1 MKQFKTFFVKF
12 ITYNFAVLFAGSLAA
27 NAEIKVVTTIK
38 PLHSLISNV
47 MDGVGEPSLIIEG
60 STSPHSFVLKP
71 SHAKMIEQADIIF
84 WIGKDIETF
93 MEKPLESIAKNAKKI
108 SFMELTSIEKLK
120 FREENIFDHDDHDDH
135 GHGEKKDHDDH
146 GHGEDKDHDDHGH
159 GEKKDHDDHGHG
171 EHPFEWAGLFDL
183 KSGTYKWSFSKVDGK
198 YADPAMRMVILPA
211 HDIEE
216 VEETA
221 EELLEAESS
230 EMKSDGEILVANNVS
245 YSLNFDESKDMTHFT
260 VNINEDGKYAFFTEH
275 MPFEFE
281 SDEHFFK
288 NTSGDDVEPVAQE
301 PEVDHHDHG
310 HGEKKDH
317 DDHGHAEKKD
327 HDDHG
332 HEGHHHGEFDAH
344 IWLDPANAKEML
356 HEIAHELADL
366 DPANANKYESNANK
380 AIKSIDEMISSVNSS
395 INKDAKFIVFH
406 DAYQYFEKRFGVA
419 TAGALTLNT
428 DVLPGAKQISE
439 IQEVIAEK
447 DIKCIFSEPQ
457 FNPKIIET
465 IAQDTG
471 IKTGV
476 LDPLG
481 SIFDGGKEQY
491 FTLINDI
498 GNKLKDC

>member
-1 MKQFKTFFVKF
+1 MEQIKTFFAKF
-12 ITYNFAVLFAGSLAA
+12 ITYIFAVLFAGSLAA

-84 WIGKDIETF
+84 WIGEDIETF

-108 SFMELTSIEKLK
+108 SFMELTSIEKLR
-120 FREENIFDHDDHDDH
+120 FREENNF
-135 GHGEKKDHDDH
+135 DHDDH

-171 EHPFEWAGLFDL
+171 ED
-183 KSGTYKWSFSKVDGK
+183 
-198 YADPAMRMVILPA
+198 
-211 HDIEE
+211 
-216 VEETA
+216 
-221 EELLEAESS
+221 
-230 EMKSDGEILVANNVS
+230 
-245 YSLNFDESKDMTHFT
+245 
-260 VNINEDGKYAFFTEH
+260 
-275 MPFEFE
+275 
-281 SDEHFFK
+281 
-288 NTSGDDVEPVAQE
+288 
-301 PEVDHHDHG
+301 
-310 HGEKKDH
+310 KDH
-317 DDHGHAEKKD
+317 DDHGP
-327 HDDHG
+327 G
-332 HEGHHHGEFDAH
+332 HEGHHHGEFDGH

-366 DPANANKYESNANK
+366 DPDNASKYESNADQ
-380 AIKSIDEMISSVNSS
+380 AIKSIDKMIKDIDTK

-406 DAYQYFEKRFGVA
+406 DAYQYFETRFGVM

-439 IQEVIAEK
+439 IQKVITER

-481 SIFDGGKEQY
+481 SIFDANKMQY
-491 FTLINDI
+491 FKLINDL

>member
-1 MKQFKTFFVKF
+1 MKQIKTFFAKF
-12 ITYNFAVLFAGSLAA
+12 ITYIFAVLFAGSLAA

-84 WIGKDIETF
+84 WIGEDIETF

-108 SFMELTSIEKLK
+108 SFMELTSIEKLR
-120 FREENIFDHDDHDDH
+120 FREENNF
-135 GHGEKKDHDDH
+135 DHDDH

-171 EHPFEWAGLFDL
+171 ED
-183 KSGTYKWSFSKVDGK
+183 
-198 YADPAMRMVILPA
+198 
-211 HDIEE
+211 
-216 VEETA
+216 
-221 EELLEAESS
+221 
-230 EMKSDGEILVANNVS
+230 
-245 YSLNFDESKDMTHFT
+245 
-260 VNINEDGKYAFFTEH
+260 
-275 MPFEFE
+275 
-281 SDEHFFK
+281 
-288 NTSGDDVEPVAQE
+288 
-301 PEVDHHDHG
+301 
-310 HGEKKDH
+310 KDH
-317 DDHGHAEKKD
+317 DDHGP
-327 HDDHG
+327 G
-332 HEGHHHGEFDAH
+332 HEGHHHGEFDGH

-366 DPANANKYESNANK
+366 DPDNASKYESNADQ
-380 AIKSIDEMISSVNSS
+380 AIKSIDKMIKDIDTK

-406 DAYQYFEKRFGVA
+406 DAYQYFETRFGVM

-439 IQEVIAEK
+439 IQEVITER

-481 SIFDGGKEQY
+481 SIFDANKMQY
-491 FTLINDI
+491 FKLINDL

>member
-1 MKQFKTFFVKF
+1 MKQTKSFFAQIITFIFTLV
-12 ITYNFAVLFAGSLAA
+12 IIGSLSAKA
-27 NAEIKVVTTIK
+27 DLKVVTTIK
-38 PLHSLISNV
+38 PLHSLIMNV
-47 MDGVGEPSLIIEG
+47 MDGIGEPDLIIEG
-60 STSPHSFVLKP
+60 SSSPHSFVLKP
-71 SHAKMIEQADIIF
+71 SHAKLIEQADIIF
-84 WIGKDIETF
+84 WIGEDIETF
-93 MEKPLESIAKNAKKI
+93 MEKPLETIAKNAKKV
-108 SFMELTSIEKLK
+108 SFMELSSIEKLK
-120 FREENIFDHDDHDDH
+120 FREENIFEH
-135 GHGEKKDHDDH
+135 E
-146 GHGEDKDHDDHGH
+146 DHDDHGH

-183 KSGTYKWSFSKVDGK
+183 KSGTYKWSFSKVDGN

-221 EELLEAESS
+221 EELLEAEASK
-230 EMKSDGEILVANNVS
+230 MKSDGEILVAKNVS
-245 YSLNFDESKDMTHFT
+245 YSLNFDNSKDMSVFT
-260 VNINEDGKYAFFTEH
+260 INIKEDGKYAFFTEH

-288 NTSGDDVEPVAQE
+288 NTSGDDIEAVAQE
-301 PEVDHHDHG
+301 PEVDHDDHGHAKKEDHDDHG

-317 DDHGHAEKKD
+317 DDHGD
-327 HDDHG
+327 G

-366 DPANANKYESNANK
+366 DPANADKYESNADNT
-380 AIKSIDEMISSVNSS
+380 IKSIDDMISSLTSS
-395 INKDAKFIVFH
+395 INKNAKFIVFH

-419 TAGALTLNT
+419 TAGALTVNT

-457 FNPKIIET
+457 FNPKIVET
-465 IAQDTG
+465 IAQDMD

-481 SIFDGGKEQY
+481 SIFDAGKSQY

-498 GNKLKDC
+498 GNKLKGC

>member
-1 MKQFKTFFVKF
+1 MKQIKTFFARF
-12 ITYNFAVLFAGSLAA
+12 ITYIFIVLFAGSLTA

-84 WIGKDIETF
+84 WIGEDIETF

-135 GHGEKKDHDDH
+135 GHGE
-146 GHGEDKDHDDHGH
+146 DKDHDDHGH
-159 GEKKDHDDHGHG
+159 GEKKDHDDHG
-171 EHPFEWAGLFDL
+171 
-183 KSGTYKWSFSKVDGK
+183 
-198 YADPAMRMVILPA
+198 
-211 HDIEE
+211 
-216 VEETA
+216 
-221 EELLEAESS
+221 
-230 EMKSDGEILVANNVS
+230 
-245 YSLNFDESKDMTHFT
+245 
-260 VNINEDGKYAFFTEH
+260 
-275 MPFEFE
+275 
-281 SDEHFFK
+281 
-288 NTSGDDVEPVAQE
+288 
-301 PEVDHHDHG
+301 
-310 HGEKKDH
+310 
-317 DDHGHAEKKD
+317 
-327 HDDHG
+327 HG

-366 DPANANKYESNANK
+366 DPDNASKYESNADQ
-380 AIKSIDEMISSVNSS
+380 AIKSIDKMIKDIDTN

-406 DAYQYFEKRFGVA
+406 DAYQYFETRFGVM

-439 IQEVIAEK
+439 IQEVIEER

-465 IAQDTG
+465 IAKDTG

-481 SIFDGGKEQY
+481 SIFDANKMQY
-491 FTLINDI
+491 FKLINDL

>member
-1 MKQFKTFFVKF
+1 MKQIKTFFAKF
-12 ITYNFAVLFAGSLAA
+12 ITYIFAVLFAGSLAA

-84 WIGKDIETF
+84 WIGEDIETF

-108 SFMELTSIEKLK
+108 SFMELASIEKLK
-120 FREENIFDHDDHDDH
+120 FREENIFDHD
-135 GHGEKKDHDDH
+135 DHDDH

-159 GEKKDHDDHGHG
+159 GEKKDHDDHG
-171 EHPFEWAGLFDL
+171 
-183 KSGTYKWSFSKVDGK
+183 
-198 YADPAMRMVILPA
+198 
-211 HDIEE
+211 
-216 VEETA
+216 
-221 EELLEAESS
+221 
-230 EMKSDGEILVANNVS
+230 
-245 YSLNFDESKDMTHFT
+245 
-260 VNINEDGKYAFFTEH
+260 
-275 MPFEFE
+275 
-281 SDEHFFK
+281 
-288 NTSGDDVEPVAQE
+288 
-301 PEVDHHDHG
+301 
-310 HGEKKDH
+310 
-317 DDHGHAEKKD
+317 
-327 HDDHG
+327 HG

-356 HEIAHELADL
+356 HEIAHELADI
-366 DPANANKYESNANK
+366 DPDNASKYEINADQ
-380 AIKSIDEMISSVNSS
+380 AIKSIDKMIKDIDAN

-406 DAYQYFEKRFGVA
+406 DAYQYFETRFGVM

-439 IQEVIAEK
+439 IQEVITER

-465 IAQDTG
+465 IAKDTG

-481 SIFDGGKEQY
+481 SIFDANKMQY
-491 FTLINDI
+491 FKLINDL